1 MVAMTL
7 YTIRAS
13 RQLRLYFVAVH
24 LLALIALLLAEL
36 HWGLRV
42 VGLGSLTIS
51 MFLSW
56 PKQKEE
62 RLRHAEKGDLQ
73 LWQDEDWHEMELLDA
88 SVVQPWLTVL
98 SLRGRADNRKRHL
111 VILRDSLDA
120 DEFRRLRVWVKWKGL
135 AGGADKPTV

>member
-1 MVAMTL
+1 MTL

-42 VGLGSLTIS
+42 VGLGSLAVS
-51 MFLSW
+51 LLFSW

-88 SVVQPWLTVL
+88 SVVQPWLTML
-98 SLRGRADNRKRHL
+98 SLRGRADHRKRHL

-135 AGGADKPTV
+135 VGGVNTPKAE